1 MLWSDPP
8 DDSPDDLREVQRMLR
23 RAGVMLA
30 VGVVV
35 LFVVLGMP

>member
-8 DDSPDDLREVQRMLR
+8 DDPPDDLREVQRMLR
-23 RAGVMLA
+23 RAGVVLA
-30 VGVVV
+30 VGVVA